1 MIARP
6 PSIASDLIVGAAALA
21 RFIYGSDDERFQR
34 RVYYLTTAGCKR
46 PLPHFRLG
54 NQIAARRSTI
64 LAWIEEQEGHHAPD
78 RRS

>member
-6 PSIASDLIVGAAALA
+6 ASIASDLIVGAAAIA

-34 RVYYLTTAGCKR
+34 RVYYLVTRCKW

-64 LAWIEEQEGHHAPD
+64 LAWIEEQEGRHG
-78 RRS
+78 R

>member
-1 MIARP
+1 MSA

-21 RFIYGSDDERFQR
+21 RFIYGSEDERFQR

-54 NQIAARRSTI
+54 SQIAARRSTI
-64 LAWIEEQEGHHAPD
+64 LAWIEQQEGRHAPD

>member
-1 MIARP
+1 MTARP
-6 PSIASDLIVGAAALA
+6 PSLASDLIVGAAEIA

-54 NQIAARRSTI
+54 SQIAARRSTI
-64 LAWIEEQEGHHAPD
+64 LAWIEEQED
-78 RRS
+78 RHGR

>member
-1 MIARP
+1 MTSPA

-54 NQIAARRSTI
+54 SQIAARRSTI
-64 LAWIEEQEGHHAPD
+64 LAWIEQQEARDG
-78 RRS
+78 R

>member
-1 MIARP
+1 MTARP
-6 PSIASDLIVGAAALA
+6 PSLASDLIVGAAEIA

-54 NQIAARRSTI
+54 SQIAARRSTI
-64 LAWIEEQEGHHAPD
+64 LAWIEEQEGRHG
-78 RRS
+78 R

>member
-1 MIARP
+1 MSA

-54 NQIAARRSTI
+54 SQIAARRSTI
-64 LAWIEEQEGHHAPD
+64 LAWIEQQEGRRHA
-78 RRS
+78 

>member
-1 MIARP
+1 MST
-6 PSIASDLIVGAAALA
+6 PSIASDLIVGAAAIA

-34 RVYYLTTAGCKR
+34 RVYYLVTSCKH

-64 LAWIEEQEGHHAPD
+64 LAWIEEQERRHAPD

>member
-1 MIARP
+1 MST
-6 PSIASDLIVGAAALA
+6 PSIASDLIVGAAAIA

-34 RVYYLTTAGCKR
+34 RVYYLVTSCKR

-64 LAWIEEQEGHHAPD
+64 LAWIEEQEGRHG
-78 RRS
+78 R

>member
-64 LAWIEEQEGHHAPD
+64 LAWIEEQERHHG
-78 RRS
+78 R